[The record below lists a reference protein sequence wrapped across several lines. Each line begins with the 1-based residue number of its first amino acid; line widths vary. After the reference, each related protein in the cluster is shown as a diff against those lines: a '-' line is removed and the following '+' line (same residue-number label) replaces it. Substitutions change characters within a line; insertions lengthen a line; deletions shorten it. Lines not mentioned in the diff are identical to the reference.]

1 MARSLVAWYG
11 VSMAIVTVPVVVASI
26 LAYRYIKKRRRR
38 AGALKKEPGLAH
50 AALALTAFPPHTAEQ
65 IMKQLP
71 PPVARA
77 LALATTELPSIQE
90 ANQRRA
96 LCALQQE
103 LGDQDL
109 DRLDPAALAAGIIR
123 LMLKAG

>member
-1 MARSLVAWYG
+1 MARSRAACYG

-38 AGALKKEPGLAH
+38 GGALKKESGLAH

-77 LALATTELPSIQE
+77 LALATTELPAIQE
-90 ANQRRA
+90 TNQRKA
-96 LCALQQE
+96 LCALQRE

-109 DRLDPAALAAGIIR
+109 DRLDPTALAAGIIK